1 MNQSQLIIYQ
11 SEDGQVKIDVRLENE
26 NVWLTQMAMAKLFET
41 TKQNVSLHI
50 NNIIKEG
57 ELSADSV
64 VKESLTTA
72 SDGKN
77 YKVLYYSLDMIVAV
91 GYRVKSKRGTQ
102 FRIWATKILKN
113 YMVKGYALDV
123 ERMKNLGGGVYFE
136 ELLSKIRDI
145 RSSEKVFW
153 QKVLAIY
160 ATSIDYDPKAETS
173 RAFFKMVQNKI
184 HYAVSG
190 HTAAEIV
197 FNRAN
202 HEKNHM
208 GLISFSGAE
217 PTKEE
222 TEIAKNYLSPEELD
236 ALNRLVSAYLDVA
249 EINALSRV
257 PMSMED
263 WSKELDS
270 FLSMTRK
277 DILSGK
283 GVVSHAEALKKAHE
297 EYDFYQKGLLSA
309 GEKDYLEYLGKSLGA
324 IKKK

>member
-1 MNQSQLIIYQ
+1 MDDSQLVIYQ

-41 TKQNVSLHI
+41 TKQNISFHI
-50 NNIIKEG
+50 NNVLKEG
-57 ELSADSV
+57 ELTADSV
-64 VKESLTTA
+64 VKESFTTA
-72 SDGKN
+72 ADGKN
-77 YKVLYYSLDMIVAV
+77 YKVFYYSLDMIVAV

-102 FRIWATKILKN
+102 FRIWATRTLKD
-113 YMVKGYALDV
+113 YMIKGYALDT

-136 ELLSKIRDI
+136 ELLGKIRDI

-153 QKVLAIY
+153 QKVLALY
-160 ATSIDYDPKAETS
+160 ATSVDYDPKSNTS
-173 RAFFKMVQNKI
+173 RTFFKMVQNKM

-190 HTAAEIV
+190 QTAEEIV
-197 FNRAN
+197 YSRAD
-202 HEKNHM
+202 HKKSHL
-208 GLISFSGAE
+208 GLTSFLGKE

-222 TEIAKNYLSPEELD
+222 SEIAKNYLSPAELD

-257 PMSMED
+257 PMRMED

-270 FLSMTRK
+270 FLKMTRQ

-283 GVVSHAEALKKAHE
+283 GFVSHEEAFKKAHE
-297 EYDFYQKGLLSA
+297 EYDLYQKGLLSP
-309 GEKDYLEYLGKSLGA
+309 GEKDYLDYLNQSLAA